1 MTKAEKEA
9 WLKEAKMQMQAI
21 ATLEKYNMA
30 SLATAGVGAALCY
43 FAVTAANRNPLFIVC
58 SLILAIFGA
67 VSSMVLN
74 LGIRNGKRNVE
85 KILNAVE
92 GKEEK
97 VVIPNRLKN
106 KKKKAASEKTDDPA
120 GKAE

>member
-97 VVIPNRLKN
+97 VVIPDRLKN
-106 KKKKAASEKTDDPA
+106 KKKKTASEKTDDPA

>member
-1 MTKAEKEA
+1 
-9 WLKEAKMQMQAI
+9 
-21 ATLEKYNMA
+21 
-30 SLATAGVGAALCY
+30 
-43 FAVTAANRNPLFIVC
+43 
-58 SLILAIFGA
+58 
-67 VSSMVLN
+67 MVLN

>member
-43 FAVTAANRNPLFIVC
+43 FSIVAADRNPLFIAC
-58 SLILAIFGA
+58 SLSLAIAGA
-67 VSSMVLN
+67 VCSMVLN
-74 LGIRNGKRNVE
+74 LGIRNGKRKRNF
-85 KILNAVE
+85 KRRSRW
-92 GKEEK
+92 KREEK
-97 VVIPNRLKN
+97 VVIPDRLKN
-106 KKKKAASEKTDDPA
+106 KKKKAASEKTDDSA

>member
-92 GKEEK
+92 DKEVE
-97 VVIPNRLKN
+97 VVIPKRLKN
-106 KKKKAASEKTDDPA
+106 KKKKVTPDKDGDSEEK
-120 GKAE
+120 GE

>member
-97 VVIPNRLKN
+97 AVIPDRLKN
-106 KKKKAASEKTDDPA
+106 KKKKAASEKTDDSA

>member
-21 ATLEKYNMA
+21 ATLEKYNIA

-97 VVIPNRLKN
+97 VVIPDRLKN
-106 KKKKAASEKTDDPA
+106 KKKRAAPEKTDDQA

>member
-58 SLILAIFGA
+58 SLILAIFG
-67 VSSMVLN
+67 
-74 LGIRNGKRNVE
+74 VE

-97 VVIPNRLKN
+97 VVIPDRLKN

-120 GKAE
+120 GKAEK